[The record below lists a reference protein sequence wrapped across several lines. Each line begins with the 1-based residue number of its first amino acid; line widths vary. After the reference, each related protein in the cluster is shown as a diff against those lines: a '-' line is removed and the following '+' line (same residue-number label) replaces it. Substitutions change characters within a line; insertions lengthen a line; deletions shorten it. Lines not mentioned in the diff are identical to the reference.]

1 MPALF
6 SGLTLPGSFTLAPV
20 FGSTAKAL
28 PVCPEIRLS
37 APGVDGP
44 NVVSQLLSLIA

>member
-1 MPALF
+1 MGTF
-6 SGLTLPGSFTLAPV
+6 APV
-20 FGSTAKAL
+20 VGSTAYAA
-28 PVCPEIRLS
+28 PVWPEIRLS